1 MMQSVRRVGSVACC
15 SFVCLLLSANLVRA
29 QAIHEGKLGGT
40 VAGADRAVIPGATVE
55 ISSPALLGGPRSGV
69 TSDSGTFLFL
79 NLPIGRYTV
88 KASLQG
94 FKTIV
99 RENIDVSAD
108 ATVSVDLILEVGEIK
123 ETVTVSAAG
132 PIVDTKSSTIDTRFR
147 SEMLEKLPTSRD
159 AFYDLALTAPGMFEG
174 SGAPSQTTEFQS
186 PTAYGSATNENVF
199 LINGVDATSPRAGS
213 FGALVNVNYDSVEE
227 VRIVSTGAK
236 AEYASFSGAAIDV
249 LTKSGSNVFRG
260 SGAFYSKLGDP
271 ASNQPDLNE
280 TFGTD
285 FLFVGEGE
293 ALSGETKTDWETS
306 FTLGGPITKDKL
318 WFFGAFNYLRNA
330 GLRPR
335 WSLESESWGRYA
347 DGKVTAAPFT
357 NHRAWASYHYESND
371 SNGGSW
377 GSEPQWDTTM
387 TYGTRTKNHT
397 PSAQWQWLPN
407 NRTTGSVKYLGFWT
421 DDQPYVPQDAPGN
434 PGYIN
439 WWKWADYGINGA
451 FPYVEA

>member
-1 MMQSVRRVGSVACC
+1 MMQSVHRFGSVVCC

-199 LINGVDATSPRAGS
+199 LINGVDATSPARGIVWRS
-213 FGALVNVNYDSVEE
+213 RQRQLRLGRGGADRLD
-227 VRIVSTGAK
+227 
-236 AEYASFSGAAIDV
+236 
-249 LTKSGSNVFRG
+249 
-260 SGAFYSKLGDP
+260 
-271 ASNQPDLNE
+271 
-280 TFGTD
+280 
-285 FLFVGEGE
+285 
-293 ALSGETKTDWETS
+293 
-306 FTLGGPITKDKL
+306 
-318 WFFGAFNYLRNA
+318 
-330 GLRPR
+330 
-335 WSLESESWGRYA
+335 
-347 DGKVTAAPFT
+347 
-357 NHRAWASYHYESND
+357 
-371 SNGGSW
+371 
-377 GSEPQWDTTM
+377 GSEGGVRQFLGRGDRRADQVRQQRVPRQWCLLLQARRSREQS
-387 TYGTRTKNHT
+387 TR
-397 PSAQWQWLPN
+397 SQ
-407 NRTTGSVKYLGFWT
+407 RDFR
-421 DDQPYVPQDAPGN
+421 
-434 PGYIN
+434 
-439 WWKWADYGINGA
+439 NGLL
-451 FPYVEA
+451 VRRRG